1 MPEPS
6 RHPAPP
12 RFLRLIIRALL
23 PAEDRDSLID
33 EIDRLFVERYRT
45 RGRVA
50 AHAWYAR
57 QTLGFI
63 VRLGPARL
71 AEAVGD
77 RRALGGDL
85 RVALR
90 SLRRQPAFTA
100 AFVLT
105 LAIGTGVLATVY
117 SAANWVLLRRV
128 PGVGDPGRL
137 MYLRLG
143 STIAPPHVSFQIS
156 QPDFITLRER
166 LPLGG
171 ALAASTQV
179 DVDLHPGDGE
189 PQRVAGELVTANYFD
204 VLRARMFAGRGFL
217 PSDDAASA
225 PVPTIVMS
233 YAMAARLDRDPAAM
247 VGRDIHING
256 ALVRVAGVTARGFH
270 GADLPGRAEL
280 WFPISALTIID
291 PSATRDAVTSRG
303 YPVWRRMVG
312 RLPSELDPTAGVD
325 VVASAA
331 NAVMESVRREYR
343 SHSYL
348 ALHFRFQAFP
358 GIGLDPSVR
367 GTVRRTLTLLAG
379 AAALLFALAVANLAN
394 LAVIRSAS
402 RGMVTAIRRALGASN
417 ARIAR
422 GVVVE
427 MILLGTAGGVVAILL
442 GVVWSAWFQ
451 GTQLAERGGALT
463 GMHVSVRVVLLTMV
477 IALLGSFGAYFRPT
491 FSAAQR
497 SLEHLLRR
505 GAGGGPSSPRARMLL
520 VSFQVA
526 LSLMLLIA
534 AGLLGRT
541 VANLRD
547 IDLGFQPG
555 GLLTFSLDPQ
565 LHGYESVRLDA
576 LGRDLERRLT
586 SEPGI
591 DGAGF
596 IAPSPLRSS
605 YVTGALY
612 RSRDPDVRALVGAG
626 FYVTPGLLKAIG
638 ARVIAGDRDWRADS
652 GTVVITRGT
661 LTQLLPGTSPRD
673 AVGRLVLTQP
683 NPPRYVRIAAVI
695 ENVSL
700 SDITNAPPPVIFRPL
715 SEGFPGLSLSG
726 FVATARSPMSMAPAV
741 RRVVEAGAPGLP
753 LFDIRSARAAVDL
766 QFAERNAMAQV
777 ALSLSLLGV
786 LLAATGLYGVLANTV
801 AMRQREIGIR
811 TALGA
816 APRAILSSVLVG
828 GLVPVFG
835 GVVAGLLGAALVS
848 KLLNSQLF
856 GLAQFDLLSYA
867 GGIAVLL
874 AAAAAASSLPAW
886 RAMTLSPA
894 EVLRDE

>member
-1 MPEPS
+1 VPDSS
-6 RHPAPP
+6 RNPAAP
-12 RFLRLIIRALL
+12 RWLRWIIRALV
-23 PAEDRDSLID
+23 PPEDRVSLID
-33 EIDRLFVERYRT
+33 DLDRLFADRVRT
-45 RGRVA
+45 RGRLS

-63 VRLGPARL
+63 VHLGPARL
-71 AEAVGD
+71 ADAVGD
-77 RRALGGDL
+77 RRALRSDL

-117 SAANWVLLRRV
+117 SAANWVLLRPV
-128 PGVGDPGRL
+128 PAVGDPGRL

-143 STIAPPHVSFQIS
+143 SAIAPPHVSFQIS

-166 LPLGG
+166 LPLAG
-171 ALAASTQV
+171 ALAASTPV
-179 DVDLHPGDGE
+179 DVDLHPSDGE
-189 PQRVAGELVTANYFD
+189 PQRVAGEIVTANYFD
-204 VLRARMFAGRGFL
+204 VLRARLFAGRGFL
-217 PSDDAASA
+217 ASDDASSA
-225 PVPTIVMS
+225 PVPTVVMS
-233 YAMAARLDRDPAAM
+233 YSMAARLDRDPAAL
-247 VGRDIHING
+247 VGRDVRING
-256 ALVRVAGVTARGFH
+256 ALVRVAGVTARDFH

-291 PSATRDAVTSRG
+291 PSAKPDAVTSRG
-303 YPVWRRMVG
+303 YPVWRKMVG
-312 RLPSELDPTAGVD
+312 RLPSDLKPSEGID

-331 NAVMESVRREYR
+331 NAVMESVRQEYR

-367 GTVRRTLTLLAG
+367 GTVRRTLALLAG

-402 RGMVTAIRRALGASN
+402 RGMATAIRRALGASS

-422 GVVVE
+422 HVMVE
-427 MILLGTAGGVVAILL
+427 MILLGVAGGVVAILL
-442 GVVWSAWFQ
+442 AAVWSAWFQ
-451 GTQLAERGGALT
+451 GTQLAEHGGGLT
-463 GMHVSVRVVLLTMV
+463 GMHVSVRVLLLTMA
-477 IALLGSFGAYFRPT
+477 IALVGSFGAYFKPT
-491 FSAAQR
+491 FSAAPR
-497 SLEHLLRR
+497 SLEQLLRR
-505 GAGGGPSSPRARMLL
+505 GAGGGPSSPRARMML

-526 LSLMLLIA
+526 LSLMLLVA

-555 GLLTFSLDPQ
+555 RLLTFSLDPQ
-565 LHGYESVRLDA
+565 LHGYEAARLDA

-626 FYVTPGLLKAIG
+626 FYVTPGFLKAIG
-638 ARVIAGDRDWRADS
+638 VRVIAGDRDWRADS
-652 GTVVITRGT
+652 GTVVITRAT
-661 LTQLLPGTSPRD
+661 LTQLLPGTTPQD
-673 AVGRLVLTQP
+673 AVGRFVLTQP

-726 FVATARSPMSMAPAV
+726 FVTTARSPMSVAPVV
-741 RRVVEAGAPGLP
+741 RRVIQAGAPELP

-766 QFAERNAMAQV
+766 QFAERNAMARV

-786 LLAATGLYGVLANTV
+786 LLAATGLYGVLANAV

-816 APRAILSSVLVG
+816 APRVILSNVLVG

-848 KLLNSQLF
+848 KLLSTQLY
-856 GLAQFDLLSYA
+856 GLARFDLLTYA

-874 AAAAAASSLPAW
+874 AAATTASSLPAY
-886 RAMTLSPA
+886 RAMRLSPA